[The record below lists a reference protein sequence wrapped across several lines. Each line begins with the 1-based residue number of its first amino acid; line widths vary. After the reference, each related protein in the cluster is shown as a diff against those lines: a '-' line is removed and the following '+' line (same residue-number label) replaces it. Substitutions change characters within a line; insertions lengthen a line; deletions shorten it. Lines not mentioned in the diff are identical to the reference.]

1 MEQESIRECA
11 QGHERSSVRSK
22 VNSPVIPSKMHYG
35 QYYNRSKKGMKRTT
49 AGNNKSE
56 KEGVPLTKDEGIVKT
71 ILKEG
76 KGDPIPPNMF
86 VTVHYTGKLEDGKV
100 FDSSYN
106 RNQPFIFQV
115 GKRNVILGWDI
126 GVQSMKVGERAI
138 LKCAPD
144 YAYGRR
150 GAPPV
155 IPPNATLYFEVEV
168 LEYSARGDN
177 NDEYFFWVAMIVF
190 AILAGVCYVVFDK
203 MYPKVIR

>member
-1 MEQESIRECA
+1 
-11 QGHERSSVRSK
+11 
-22 VNSPVIPSKMHYG
+22 
-35 QYYNRSKKGMKRTT
+35 MKRAS
-49 AGNNKSE
+49 AGNKSD
-56 KEGVPLTKDEGIVKT
+56 KEEIVLTKDEGLVKT

-76 KGDPIPPNMF
+76 KGDPIPANMF

-100 FDSSYN
+100 FDSSFN
-106 RNQPFIFQV
+106 RNQPFTFQV

-144 YAYGRR
+144 YAYGRN
-150 GAPPV
+150 GAGSV

-168 LEYSARGDN
+168 LEFSARGDN
-177 NDEYFFWVAMIVF
+177 NDEKFFWIAMVVF

-203 MYPKVIR
+203 MYPRVIR